1 MRIRLRFFA
10 SLRERLGRG
19 EETYDAPDGAT
30 VETVWTDLKRR
41 HPDLADVDGALAF
54 AVAQEYVDRQH
65 PLRDNDELALIPPVS
80 GGTAEKDA
88 PGAEDRFMCTLT
100 HEPIRVD
107 ELTAF
112 VADPGAGALTT
123 FVGTTRDTN
132 DGRRVIRLEYECY
145 PGMAEKEMAKI
156 CRTLLSR
163 WPVEKVAVTHRLGR
177 VDIGQA
183 SVAIAVSAG
192 HRHAAFEACRYA
204 IDQLKTTVP
213 IWKKERY
220 EGGAVWI
227 GSQTGDRGHLR
238 PASDGTEAERPSS
251 VSKGVAGDSSSKRTE
266 GVSTNATSSVS
277 SADEPR

>member
-10 SLRERLGRG
+10 SLRERMGRG
-19 EETYDAPDGAT
+19 EEDYDAPDGAT
-30 VETVWTDLKRR
+30 VETVWAELKRR
-41 HPDLADVDGALAF
+41 HPDLADIEGALAF

-65 PLRDNDELALIPPVS
+65 PLRENDELALIPPVS
-80 GGTAEKDA
+80 GGAGGREA
-88 PGAEDRFMCTLT
+88 ARAEDRFVCTLT

-123 FVGTTRDTN
+123 FLGTTRDTN

-145 PGMAEKEMAKI
+145 PGMAEKELAKI
-156 CRTLLSR
+156 CRTLLER

-192 HRHAAFEACRYA
+192 HRRAAFEACRYA
-204 IDQLKTTVP
+204 IDRLKTTVP

-220 EGGAVWI
+220 EGGAIWI
-227 GSQTGDRGHLR
+227 GSQTGDRGHLH
-238 PASDGTEAERPSS
+238 PASGGTEAEQPSI
-251 VSKGVAGDSSSKRTE
+251 VPEGVARHSPPEDGGR
-266 GVSTNATSSVS
+266 
-277 SADEPR
+277 

>member
-10 SLRERLGRG
+10 SLRERMGRG
-19 EETYDAPDGAT
+19 EEDYDAPDGAT
-30 VETVWTDLKRR
+30 VETVWAELKRR
-41 HPDLADVDGALAF
+41 HPDLADIEGALAF

-65 PLRDNDELALIPPVS
+65 LLRENDELALIPPVS
-80 GGTAEKDA
+80 GGAGGREA
-88 PGAEDRFMCTLT
+88 ARAEDRFVCTLT
-100 HEPIRVD
+100 HEPIRMD

-156 CRTLLSR
+156 CRTLLER

-192 HRHAAFEACRYA
+192 HRRAAFEACRYA
-204 IDQLKTTVP
+204 IDRLKTTVP

-227 GSQTGDRGHLR
+227 GSQTGDRGHLY
-238 PASDGTEAERPSS
+238 PASDGTEAEQPSIMPE
-251 VSKGVAGDSSSKRTE
+251 GAAGHSSPENGGR
-266 GVSTNATSSVS
+266 
-277 SADEPR
+277 

>member
-19 EETYDAPDGAT
+19 EEDYDAPDGAT
-30 VETVWTDLKRR
+30 VETVWAEIKRLY
-41 HPDLADVDGALAF
+41 PDLADMDGVLAF

-65 PLRDNDELALIPPVS
+65 PLRENDELALIPPVS
-80 GGTAEKDA
+80 GGAGGQDA
-88 PGAEDRFMCTLT
+88 AHAEDRFVCTLT

-112 VADPGAGALTT
+112 VADPRAGALTT

-156 CRTLLSR
+156 CRTLLER
-163 WPVEKVAVTHRLGR
+163 WPVEKIAVTHRLGR

-192 HRHAAFEACRYA
+192 HRRAAFEACRYA

-220 EGGAVWI
+220 EGGVVWI
-227 GSQTGDRGHLR
+227 GSQTGDRGHLH
-238 PASDGTEAERPSS
+238 PASDGTEAERPLIA
-251 VSKGVAGDSSSKRTE
+251 SKGVAGRPSPEAGGR
-266 GVSTNATSSVS
+266 
-277 SADEPR
+277 

>member
-10 SLRERLGRG
+10 SLRERVGRG
-19 EETYDAPDGAT
+19 EEDYDVPDGAT
-30 VETVWTDLKRR
+30 VETVWAELKCRY
-41 HPDLADVDGALAF
+41 PDLADIEGALAF

-65 PLRDNDELALIPPVS
+65 PLRENDELALIPPVS
-80 GGTAEKDA
+80 GGAGGREA
-88 PGAEDRFMCTLT
+88 ARAEDRFVCTLS
-100 HEPIRVD
+100 HEPIRMD

-156 CRTLLSR
+156 CRTLLER
-163 WPVEKVAVTHRLGR
+163 WPVEKAAVTHRLGR

-192 HRHAAFEACRYA
+192 HRRAAFEACRYA
-204 IDQLKTTVP
+204 IDRLKTTVP

-220 EGGAVWI
+220 EGGAIWI
-227 GSQTGDRGHLR
+227 GSQTGDRGHLH
-238 PASDGTEAERPSS
+238 PASDGTEAERSPS
-251 VSKGVAGDSSSKRTE
+251 VSKGVA
-266 GVSTNATSSVS
+266 
-277 SADEPR
+277 